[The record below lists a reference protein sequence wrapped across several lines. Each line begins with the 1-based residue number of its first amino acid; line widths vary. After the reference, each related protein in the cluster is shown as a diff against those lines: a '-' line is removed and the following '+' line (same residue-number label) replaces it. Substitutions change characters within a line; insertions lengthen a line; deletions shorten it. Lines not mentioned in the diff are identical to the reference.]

1 MLVIIDFIFLS
12 SLFWADTTCAGGYM
26 TRLFP
31 RGPSMWAFPVRL
43 VRCPEK
49 TLPSPSCRI
58 YIWQLCSGSRVWE
71 EAGVQIF
78 NPLIFLESHCFQHSD
93 LQYRDSPC
101 ISSSKTIVYCLW
113 KLNLFCRLLQ
123 EEGVKSLRGMG
134 KVGVEARELYLLLH
148 LFPPTLLLR
157 PTFTF
162 TSRGTRSTVPALV
175 LRLQVTLGVPPQR
188 ACRRLCPPC
197 LLARP
202 SILHRFCSFHLSI
215 LTAFVLVGF
224 RKKRSQVYVSNLPAL
239 TLKPFLSF
247 HQHVLEAFSTPKWAI
262 QFLS

>member
-1 MLVIIDFIFLS
+1 
-12 SLFWADTTCAGGYM
+12 M

-71 EAGVQIF
+71 EAGVQIL

-113 KLNLFCRLLQ
+113 KLNLFCHLLQ
-123 EEGVKSLRGMG
+123 EEGVKSPRGMG

-157 PTFTF
+157 PHPYFHFQTHQEHSSCPGPPSPSHSGGPPTACLQAAL
-162 TSRGTRSTVPALV
+162 STLSASLV
-175 LRLQVTLGVPPQR
+175 ISPSQV
-188 ACRRLCPPC
+188 
-197 LLARP
+197 LLFSPFHPHCFCVSGFQEEKEP
-202 SILHRFCSFHLSI
+202 SICVQLASFNSKAFPVLSPACSGGIF
-215 LTAFVLVGF
+215 
-224 RKKRSQVYVSNLPAL
+224 NP
-239 TLKPFLSF
+239 
-247 HQHVLEAFSTPKWAI
+247 
-262 QFLS
+262 